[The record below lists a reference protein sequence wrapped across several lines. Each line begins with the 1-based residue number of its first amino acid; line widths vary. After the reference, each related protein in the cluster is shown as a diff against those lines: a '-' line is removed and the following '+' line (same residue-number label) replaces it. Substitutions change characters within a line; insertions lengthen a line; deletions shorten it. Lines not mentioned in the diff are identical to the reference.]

1 MADVSQLHTQLVA
14 AGANSDAAQV
24 PAGSSSAIHDSG
36 SMMEADAMQLDR
48 SSTSP
53 SSTPLGLQSEEL
65 GQLSRLISKLGLPD
79 KDIQLVQRLLG
90 GTPSSTAADKGKG
103 RELPIVQPDTL
114 PASSLTSAIASTLPH
129 STSNIPLAS
138 PRTRWNSPSG
148 SITTANNA
156 IQSLFDEAD
165 RERLL
170 VENAQL
176 RRQAV
181 MVANKRLAQPISAM
195 PSPVIGDA
203 TVSGKTHY
211 RVLC

>member
-1 MADVSQLHTQLVA
+1 MADVSHSHTQLVTV
-14 AGANSDAAQV
+14 ANSDAAQV
-24 PAGSSSAIHDSG
+24 SAGSSSSIHDSG
-36 SMMEADAMQLDR
+36 SMMEVDAMQIDR
-48 SSTSP
+48 RSP
-53 SSTPLGLQSEEL
+53 SPSGTPSGLQSEEL

-90 GTPSSTAADKGKG
+90 TPSSIAADKGKG
-103 RELPIVQPDTL
+103 RELPLVQSNSL
-114 PASSLTSAIASTLPH
+114 PTSSITSAMVSTLPQ